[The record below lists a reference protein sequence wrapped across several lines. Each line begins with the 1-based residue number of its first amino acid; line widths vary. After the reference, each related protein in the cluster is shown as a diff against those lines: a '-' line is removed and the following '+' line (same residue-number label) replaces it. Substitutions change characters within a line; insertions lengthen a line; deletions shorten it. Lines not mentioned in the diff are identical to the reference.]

1 MSESPAGISFPQ
13 LPWKQRLDFVV
24 EMMREMSSNTD
35 PQQMVQ
41 AYIRKIRVLIPADR
55 WMAIS
60 RRDLQA
66 PNFRITRS
74 DMWDSP
80 VNPWTDRNALP
91 HLQGGLCAE
100 LIYAE
105 EPRIINDLQIADDD
119 PAREYFHGMHS
130 LQAVPQFDRG
140 QSLNMVISM
149 RRDASGFDP
158 QRLPEIV
165 WAANLF
171 GRATHNL
178 VLSEEVKRA
187 YEVVDR
193 ELKVVSD
200 IQLSLLPEKLPRI
213 PTLEIAAHYQTSQR
227 AGGDYYDFFALPDGR
242 WGILIADVSGHGTP
256 AAVLMAVTHSIAH
269 THNGDPEPPSKL
281 MHFINKHLAA
291 RYTNGNGT
299 FVTAFYGIYD
309 PRTRTIIYSRAGH
322 CPPRIKRCSKG
333 IIESMDAAPSLP
345 LGIDPDE
352 IYEDMTET
360 LHPGD
365 VVVFYTDGIIESRER
380 SGDLFGVER
389 LDQIINE
396 CASDPETIIRRTLLS
411 IEDFT
416 NDAPPLDD
424 LTMLI
429 TKVK

>member
-1 MSESPAGISFPQ
+1 MPESPA
-13 LPWKQRLDFVV
+13 PWEQRLDFIVD
-24 EMMREMSSNTD
+24 MMREMSSNTD

-41 AYIRKIRVLIPADR
+41 AYIRKIRVLIPSDR
-55 WMAIS
+55 WMALS
-60 RRDLQA
+60 RRDLQS
-66 PNFRITRS
+66 PQFRITRS
-74 DMWDSP
+74 DLWDSP
-80 VNPWTDRNALP
+80 VNPWKDRNALP
-91 HLQGGLCAE
+91 LLSSGLCSE

-105 EPRIINDLQIADDD
+105 QPRIINDLQIADDD
-119 PAREYFHGMHS
+119 PAKEYFHGMRS

-149 RRDASGFDP
+149 RREPNGFDP
-158 QRLPEIV
+158 QRLPELV
-165 WAANLF
+165 WVANLF

-269 THNGDPEPPSKL
+269 THNGDPDPPSKL
-281 MHFINKHLAA
+281 MRFINEHLAA
-291 RYTNGNGT
+291 RYTNGTGT

-309 PRTRTIIYSRAGH
+309 PKNRTIIYSRAGH
-322 CPPRIKRCSKG
+322 CPPRIKRCSAGK
-333 IIESMDAAPSLP
+333 IESMDAAPSLP
-345 LGIDPDE
+345 LGIDGDE
-352 IYEDMTET
+352 KYIDMTET
-360 LHPGD
+360 LLPGD

-380 SGDLFGVER
+380 SGELFGVER
-389 LDQIINE
+389 LDEIIDQ
-396 CASDPETIIRRTLLS
+396 CSSDPETIIRRTLLA

-429 TKVK
+429 AKVK